1 MHNKTSSIVLACAL
15 GACIGAFSALEIA
28 SRFEYGSFLWIV
40 GALLGGVVSY
50 ITINFRGFCLGVV
63 YSYDKTLAWRPNRLY
78 WGAVGMVFIGVLSLL
93 SNTLPFL
100 IIGLSVA
107 KCFQE
112 PSVDIIGMLQSA
124 WEDRNVVINWIIFA
138 MTMATT
144 LSFLV
149 NARDNKGEREYKDS
163 LFNLREIGY
172 KWLVRNNVFVVTL
185 WAVHYVSKKLC
196 QFVVNSPRFAKMVF
210 IGFVAL
216 VVEIAQFVAGVFV
229 YVHSSQRTLCFVNAT
244 LGAATGYFLG
254 STFIGACAGAILGF
268 VSHKLVSVCWLQITS
283 R

>member
-196 QFVVNSPRFAKMVF
+196 QFV
-210 IGFVAL
+210 
-216 VVEIAQFVAGVFV
+216 AGVFV